1 MIEVRNVS
9 FGYTSESNVLENLNL
24 HLTQGHIYGL
34 LGLNGSGKTTLL
46 KLLSGK
52 LFASNGEVY
61 VDNINT
67 KDRNIQTLQNMFVMP
82 SDFVFPKMSL
92 EKYIALHSVFYPN
105 FNKDVLND
113 CLSCFGIDKNTK
125 DLNKLSLGES
135 HKMAVSIALS
145 FGTKII
151 LLDEATNGMDIP
163 ARKTF
168 RKMLMKHTNEN
179 QIIILSTHVVKDIE
193 NLLTDIIILKQ
204 DKTMYTSSLEDIS
217 RKYSFGIQSSEHGA
231 IYAEPCAEGYHVIC
245 PKQDNTDTEISLE
258 LLFNALIKGGHTL

>member
-52 LFASNGEVY
+52 LFASNGEIY

-67 KDRNIQTLQNMFVMP
+67 KDRNIQTLQNMFIMP
-82 SDFVFPKMSL
+82 SNFVFPKMSL
-92 EKYIALHSVFYPN
+92 DKYIALHSVFYPN
-105 FNKDVLND
+105 FSRDILND
-113 CLSCFGIDKNTK
+113 CLSYFGINQNTEN
-125 DLNKLSLGES
+125 LNKLSLGES
-135 HKMAVSIALS
+135 HKIAVSIALS

-151 LLDEATNGMDIP
+151 LFDEATNGMDIP

-204 DKTMYTSSLEDIS
+204 DKTIYTSSLEDIS
-217 RKYSFGIQSSEHGA
+217 GKYSFGTQSSEHEA
-231 IYAEPCAEGYHVIC
+231 IYAEPCTEGYHVIC
-245 PKQDNTDTEISLE
+245 PKRDNMDTEISLE